1 MKSAIT
7 PRLALLACLPM
18 LLCEPGAQAPSA
30 WSELQPPGGVDP
42 SKLTFLPPISGGQI
56 GKLLLYRDG
65 TYLRVFSTITG
76 QWHAHTPSFG
86 TTPVLLG
93 DILMVPENDRW
104 TALSAQRGVFEP
116 LILGSLVPLHP
127 QSTSRFAFLQVGNT
141 VHYFAAAI
149 GSWRSRTLPAN
160 GTVSAY
166 GADEQLLV
174 FTGPYP
180 TDSSPGFSGCDVYD
194 TFTDTW
200 YTLPAQPNV
209 TGVRASFSENAGC
222 LLLLSPGQAHAAT
235 FTNRQPGWQVRPV
248 NAQPP
253 LFNLGG
259 GGGGGG
265 DLFTLWNVAY
275 SGVTDTLTELNLPVA
290 PATTGLISLGYDT
303 QAQRYYALG
312 IRGQSYLG
320 LPPGSGTMF
329 REGPFGVRIFALGT
343 QSFAFNALDG
353 STAPVNCDQG
363 PFPSGGHQGIL
374 VGGVADV
381 NTREVSVYSVAT
393 GQWHPVPPSVLPE
406 LPPSTAPAG
415 SDASLLLRDSNGV
428 VAFSGR
434 TGAFV
439 PLAGSGL
446 FRLNGVL
453 AVDPTAV
460 HAFDARTDRWLSAP
474 IAGALSNLERNS
486 GGFVTVS
493 GNRAVAF
500 SVASGHLEALDLP
513 EPIANLGY
521 YVLDGGAFVRTANR
535 IVGFRGSPTIRTGAT
550 FPEGAIGNS
559 PGSTFR
565 CQTVVG
571 EGALALLVYSPE
583 VNVSL
588 PLPPFGDLWLDPAT
602 AVPLEAIAPPAGE
615 LRARSAFAI
624 PDVAVL
630 RGTEWA
636 LQALVLPPQGP
647 AYLSD
652 LTSLRIL

>member
-1 MKSAIT
+1 MKPAIT
-7 PRLALLACLPM
+7 PRLALLACLSMFLGEPM
-18 LLCEPGAQAPSA
+18 AQAPSA

-76 QWHAHTPSFG
+76 KWHAHTPSFG

-127 QSTSRFAFLQVGNT
+127 LSTSRFAFLQVGNT

-149 GSWRSRTLPAN
+149 GSWRSRTLTAN
-160 GTVSAY
+160 GTVGAY

-180 TDSSPGFSGCDVYD
+180 TDASPGFSGCDVYD

-200 YTLPAQPNV
+200 YSLPPQPNV
-209 TGVRASFSENAGC
+209 TGVLASFSANAGC
-222 LLLLSPGQAHAAT
+222 LLLLSPGQDYAAT

-253 LFNLGG
+253 LFNQGG

-290 PATTGLISLGYDT
+290 PATTGLVSLGYDT
-303 QAQRYYALG
+303 QTQRYHALG
-312 IRGQSYLG
+312 IRGQSYLQ
-320 LPPGSGTMF
+320 LPAGAGTLF
-329 REGPFGVRIFALGT
+329 REAPFGVRIFGLGN

-353 STAPVNCDQG
+353 STAPVNCNQG

-393 GQWHPVPPSVLPE
+393 GQWLPVPPSALPE

-428 VAFSGR
+428 LAFSGR

-446 FRLNGVL
+446 LRLNGML
-453 AVDPTAV
+453 AVDPDAV

-474 IAGALSNLERNS
+474 IAGALSNLERNHS
-486 GGFVTVS
+486 GFVTVS
-493 GNRAVAF
+493 GHRAVAF
-500 SVASGHLEALDLP
+500 SVATGQLEALDLP

-535 IVGFRGSPTIRTGAT
+535 IVGFRGTPTLRTGAT
-550 FPEGAIGNS
+550 FPEGALGTS

-565 CQTVVG
+565 CQAVVG
-571 EGALALLVYSPE
+571 EGALALLALSADA
-583 VNVSL
+583 NLSL

-602 AVPLEAIAPPAGE
+602 AVPFEVVAPAAGE
-615 LRARSAFAI
+615 LRVRSGFVV
-624 PDVAVL
+624 PDLAAL

-636 LQALVLPPQGP
+636 LQALVLPPQGA

-652 LTSLRIL
+652 FTSLRIL

>member
-1 MKSAIT
+1 MKPT
-7 PRLALLACLPM
+7 VLPHVFLAASLTLLLGETM
-18 LLCEPGAQAPSA
+18 AQAPSA

-42 SKLTFLPPISGGQI
+42 SKLTFLPQLPGGQI

-76 QWHAHTPSFG
+76 KWHAHTPSFG

-127 QSTSRFAFLQVGNT
+127 LSTSRFAFLQVGNT

-149 GSWRSRTLPAN
+149 GSWRSRTMPAN
-160 GTVSAY
+160 GTVQAY

-174 FTGPYP
+174 FTGPNP
-180 TDSSPGFSGCDVYD
+180 SDSSPGFSGCDVYD

-200 YTLPAQPNV
+200 YTLPPQPNV
-209 TGVRASFSENAGC
+209 TGVLASFSANAGC
-222 LLLLSPGQAHAAT
+222 LLLT

-253 LFNLGG
+253 LFNQGG

-303 QAQRYYALG
+303 QAQRYHALG
-312 IRGQSYLG
+312 IRGQSYLQ
-320 LPPGSGTMF
+320 LPAGAGTMF
-329 REGPFGVRIFALGT
+329 REEPFGVRIFALGT

-353 STAPVNCDQG
+353 STAPVNCNQG
-363 PFPSGGHQGIL
+363 PFPSGGYQGIL

-393 GQWHPVPPSVLPE
+393 GQWHPVPSSVLPE

-439 PLAGSGL
+439 PLAGNGL
-446 FRLNGVL
+446 LRRNGIL

-460 HAFDARTDRWLSAP
+460 HAFDARTDRWLTAP
-474 IAGALSNLERNS
+474 IAGALSNLERNR

-500 SVASGHLEALDLP
+500 SVASGHLEARDLP

-521 YVLDGGAFVRTANR
+521 YLLDGGAFVRTANR
-535 IVGFRGSPTIRTGAT
+535 IVGFRGSPTLRTGAM
-550 FPEGAIGNS
+550 FPEGAIGTS
-559 PGSTFR
+559 PGNTFR
-565 CQTVVG
+565 CQAVVG
-571 EGALALLVYSPE
+571 
-583 VNVSL
+583 
-588 PLPPFGDLWLDPAT
+588 
-602 AVPLEAIAPPAGE
+602 
-615 LRARSAFAI
+615 
-624 PDVAVL
+624 
-630 RGTEWA
+630 
-636 LQALVLPPQGP
+636 
-647 AYLSD
+647 
-652 LTSLRIL
+652 